1 MLERLEHW
9 LTKAVAFYQPRGF
22 FRQYPG
28 DIDDVV
34 DKLFPFLEAQNEH
47 DEFSALDLE
56 SPEFDLFFLSLDNQR
71 TLYDSMDFG
80 SALVPGGKAYVA
92 TVEALARIS
101 RGVFAPSNV
110 SERWETTDGP
120 IVISFQLEGK
130 EHSLKVDTW
139 DGMFDFRILLQ
150 INLLLKNTPHRF
162 EMAPLDDILFIT
174 VLTAEEKMDL
184 ERHRNLAF
192 MVLDLSRKFFP
203 MHTLTAPL
211 QLPTDPEAP
220 TFYCGTL
227 NEYLDRCVGRLRF
240 IVRGDTV
247 EGHHLYQG
255 VAHQEDF
262 RFEGTLDRTN
272 SRLRGQLRG
281 HITVGDEPRAYR
293 GEWEGKLAPG
303 NRVATG
309 TWRGWFEDESDPD
322 SDASSQISLEEKIYK
337 GQWGLLEEESCQAG
351 DPYIART
358 REWLEMVWESR
369 DSEDYPWL
377 LPT

>member
-130 EHSLKVDTW
+130 ERSLKVDTW

-220 TFYCGTL
+220 TFYC
-227 NEYLDRCVGRLRF
+227 
-240 IVRGDTV
+240 
-247 EGHHLYQG
+247 
-255 VAHQEDF
+255 
-262 RFEGTLDRTN
+262 
-272 SRLRGQLRG
+272 
-281 HITVGDEPRAYR
+281 
-293 GEWEGKLAPG
+293 
-303 NRVATG
+303 
-309 TWRGWFEDESDPD
+309 
-322 SDASSQISLEEKIYK
+322 
-337 GQWGLLEEESCQAG
+337 
-351 DPYIART
+351 
-358 REWLEMVWESR
+358 
-369 DSEDYPWL
+369 
-377 LPT
+377 